1 MNVAVEQ
8 RTPGGLAPEQWLAL
22 RRLID
27 IIEADGRELPQV
39 LELMETALRADQAKL
54 IEAQ

>member
-22 RRLID
+22 RPLID

-39 LELMETALRADQAKL
+39 LEVMETALRADRSKL
-54 IEAQ
+54 IDVQ